1 MYTSLIIFDNFYTNP
16 LDVYEFAIK
25 QTYFVR
31 TYNCSISDKYS
42 LTCQST
48 SGFSSH
54 ALQDIFQRIVYPL
67 AGNITSFDLSNTN
80 NTLNGSFI
88 MTHDKKPMINVL
100 NSEKQQT
107 TWIGVVFLTPNTN
120 NTTGIKLYKHNSI
133 TSNDN
138 YPNNYLRDIE
148 MKLKEKERF
157 DLTKWEEVDYIGNVF
172 NRLVCFRA
180 NNYHL
185 FDVLS
190 EYEGI
195 SPLNQIFVFDTE
207 Y

>member
-1 MYTSLIIFDNFYTNP
+1 MYTSLIIFNNFYTNP

-25 QTYFVR
+25 QTYFDR

-54 ALQDIFQRIVYPL
+54 ALQDIFQRIVSPL

-80 NTLNGSFI
+80 DTLNGSFI
-88 MTHDKKPMINVL
+88 MPRDKKPMINVL
-100 NSEKQQT
+100 NSEKQQN

-138 YPNNYLRDIE
+138 YPNTYLRDIE
-148 MKLKEKERF
+148 IKLKEKERF
-157 DLTKWEEVDYIGNVF
+157 DLTKWEEVDYIGTVF
-172 NRLVCFRA
+172 NQLVCFRA
-180 NNYHL
+180 NNYHM

-190 EYEGI
+190 KYEGI